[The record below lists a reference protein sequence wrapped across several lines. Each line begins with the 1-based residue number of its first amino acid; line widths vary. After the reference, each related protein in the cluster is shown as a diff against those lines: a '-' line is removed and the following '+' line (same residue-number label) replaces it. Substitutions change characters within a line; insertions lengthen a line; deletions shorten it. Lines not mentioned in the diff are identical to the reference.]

1 LATVQNP
8 FAHEDGD
15 VLEGLG
21 GKRMRGPCRKN
32 NYTLINAQN
41 NMDYEASTLLELK
54 KLCKQRGLK
63 ISGTKDEVVI
73 KLMEYDEMAA

>member
-1 LATVQNP
+1 
-8 FAHEDGD
+8 
-15 VLEGLG
+15 
-21 GKRMRGPCRKN
+21 
-32 NYTLINAQN
+32 LINAQN

-73 KLMEYDEMAA
+73 RLMEYDEMAA